1 MAIGGCALSACDSS
15 HGVEKVAKK
24 FRGVI
29 GMDNVWR
36 SATKV
41 ELIKQTRYEGEG
53 FAIG

>member
-1 MAIGGCALSACDSS
+1 MTVGGCALSAGDGS
-15 HGVEKVAKK
+15 HGVEKVAKE

-41 ELIKQTRYEGEG
+41 ELIEQTRYEGEG